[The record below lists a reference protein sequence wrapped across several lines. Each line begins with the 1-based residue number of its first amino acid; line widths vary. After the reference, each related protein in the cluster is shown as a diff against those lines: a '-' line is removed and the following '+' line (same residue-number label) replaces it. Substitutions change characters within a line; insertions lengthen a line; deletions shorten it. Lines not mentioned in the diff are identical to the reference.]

1 MILKQHNRSDYLCS
15 SVLSTAGLISAL
27 DHWNQSLSAPS
38 DSKTWVSAERHDH
51 LSEHKQRVNRQSRT
65 GSECRLCSSICDE
78 WKEAEQKMSKMT
90 ER

>member
-27 DHWNQSLSAPS
+27 DHWNQSVSAPS

-51 LSEHKQRVNRQSRT
+51 LSEHKQRVRTEQEVSAGFALLFVMNGKKQSRK
-65 GSECRLCSSICDE
+65 CPR
-78 WKEAEQKMSKMT
+78 
-90 ER
+90 